1 VRRLSVLAWV
11 PDFAR
16 GLVREHRVR
25 WALEEAGLPY
35 EVRELREVDQQSPGY
50 RELQPFGQVPAY
62 EEDGLVLFESG
73 AIVHHIAERS
83 PALLPPSP
91 AGRARALTWMFAA
104 LNTVEPDISNLATID
119 HFASGEAWAP
129 LRRPAVVDLV
139 KDKLDIV
146 ARRLRGRPYL
156 EDQFTAADLLMSSV
170 LRILRYTDL
179 VSSVPVLADYC
190 ARIEARPAYQRSL
203 ADHLAVFARNP
214 PPPGVTA

>member
-1 VRRLSVLAWV
+1 VRRVSVLAWV

-35 EVRELREVDQQSPGY
+35 EVRELREADQGSPGY

-104 LNTVEPDISNLATID
+104 LNTVEPEISNLATID
-119 HFASGEAWAP
+119 HFESDQEWAE
-129 LRRPAVVDLV
+129 LRRPATVDSV
-139 KDKLDIV
+139 KEKLEAI
-146 ARRLRGRPYL
+146 ATRLRGRRYL
-156 EDQFTAADLLMSSV
+156 EDEFTAADLLMSSV

-190 ARIEARPAYQRSL
+190 KRTEERPAYQKSL

-214 PPPGVTA
+214 PPPGMTA